1 MSFYKPLIIVIAF
14 FSINVDA
21 NSNESIKSI
30 LSIDG
35 YIQTSKSITDNNW
48 GFIPDIVSSFDYSET
63 SINEV
68 LFIKNNLGL
77 KYKQS
82 NFTLDLVRPIHPK
95 SINLTAD
102 SKLIETILIL
112 NNSSSISISYKE
124 QIADTQ
130 SINCYTFSSLT
141 IGFCDEAQI
150 KITNSKDKY
159 KQLNG
164 NMLMLLD
171 GKNEELKFSYTKAVG
186 LLFLD
191 EYFIYFAVSE
201 NKFDWLSPIEE
212 LTTGFISNLGYGG
225 STIGE
230 LVTNEIKR
238 LPQRDAW
245 LFYKLGFNL
254 SKRIPIFNHFDIF
267 YEADV
272 VFVESDDYITYQN
285 INNHNIKI
293 NSGVNIHNNN
303 FELLIFGTLYKN
315 NLFGYEDISFN
326 QRSEHH
332 FSSNY
337 GSLNMS
343 IKYKF

>member
-1 MSFYKPLIIVIAF
+1 MKFYKPLIIIIAIT
-14 FSINVDA
+14 SINTQA
-21 NSNESIKSI
+21 NEKASNKSI

-35 YIQTSKSITDNNW
+35 YIETSKSITDNDW

-63 SINEV
+63 STNEILIV
-68 LFIKNNLGL
+68 KNNLGL
-77 KYKQS
+77 KYRQS
-82 NFTLDLVRPIHPK
+82 NFTLDLVRSSEPK
-95 SINLTAD
+95 SMNLTAD
-102 SKLIETILIL
+102 SKLLETILIL
-112 NNSSSISISYKE
+112 NNTSAISLSYKE
-124 QIADTQ
+124 QVADTQ

-141 IGFCDEAQI
+141 IGFCDEAFI
-150 KITNSKDKY
+150 TITNSKDKY
-159 KQLNG
+159 KSLED
-164 NMLMLLD
+164 NMLMLID
-171 GKNEELKFSYTKAVG
+171 GKNEELKVSFTKAAD
-186 LLFLD
+186 LLLVD
-191 EYFIYFAVSE
+191 EYFIYLAVSK

-212 LTTGFISNLGYGG
+212 LTTGFISNLSYSG
-225 STIGE
+225 STIGQ
-230 LVTNEIKR
+230 LVSNEIKR
-238 LPQRDAW
+238 LPQRDVW
-245 LFYKLGFNL
+245 LFYKLGFNV

-267 YEADV
+267 YEADLV
-272 VFVESDDYITYQN
+272 LVESDDYITYQN

-343 IKYKF
+343 LKYKF

>member
-1 MSFYKPLIIVIAF
+1 MSFHKLLTIVIAII
-14 FSINVDA
+14 SININA
-21 NSNESIKSI
+21 NVNEGIKSI

-35 YIQTSKSITDNNW
+35 YIQTSKSITDNDW

-95 SINLTAD
+95 SVNLTAD

-171 GKNEELKFSYTKAVG
+171 GKNEELKFSYTKAVD
-186 LLFLD
+186 LLLLD

-201 NKFDWLSPIEE
+201 NKFDWLSPLEE
-212 LTTGFISNLGYGG
+212 LTTGFISNLRYGG

-267 YEADV
+267 YEADLV
-272 VFVESDDYITYQN
+272 LVESSDYRTYQN

-293 NSGVNIHNNN
+293 NTGVNIHNNN

-337 GSLNMS
+337 GSLNMTL
-343 IKYKF
+343 KYNF

>member
-1 MSFYKPLIIVIAF
+1 MKLYKPLIIIIAIT
-14 FSINVDA
+14 SINIQA
-21 NSNESIKSI
+21 NEKASIKSI
-30 LSIDG
+30 LLNDG
-35 YIQTSKSITDNNW
+35 YIKTSKSITDNDW

-63 SINEV
+63 SINEILIV
-68 LFIKNNLGL
+68 KNNLGL
-77 KYKQS
+77 KYRQS
-82 NFTLDLVRPIHPK
+82 SFTLDLVRSSEPK

-102 SKLIETILIL
+102 SKLLETILIL
-112 NNSSSISISYKE
+112 NNTSTISLSYKE
-124 QIADTQ
+124 QVADTQ

-141 IGFCDEAQI
+141 IGFCDEAYI
-150 KITNSKDKY
+150 TITNSKDKY
-159 KQLNG
+159 KPLDN
-164 NMLMLLD
+164 NMIMLID
-171 GKNEELKFSYTKAVG
+171 GKNEELKLSFTKAAD
-186 LLFLD
+186 LLLVD
-191 EYFIYFAVSE
+191 EYFIYFAVSK

-212 LTTGFISNLGYGG
+212 LTSGFISNLSYSG
-225 STIGE
+225 STIGQ
-230 LVTNEIKR
+230 LVTNEIKK
-238 LPQRDAW
+238 LPQRDDW
-245 LFYKLGFNL
+245 LFYKLGFNV

-267 YEADV
+267 YEADLV
-272 VFVESDDYITYQN
+272 LVESSDYRTYQN

-293 NSGVNIHNNN
+293 NTGVNIHNNN

>member
-1 MSFYKPLIIVIAF
+1 MKLYKPLIIIIAIT
-14 FSINVDA
+14 SINIQG
-21 NSNESIKSI
+21 NEKASIKSI
-30 LSIDG
+30 LPIDG
-35 YIQTSKSITDNNW
+35 YIKTSKSITDNDW

-63 SINEV
+63 SINEILIV
-68 LFIKNNLGL
+68 KNNLGL
-77 KYKQS
+77 KYRQS
-82 NFTLDLVRPIHPK
+82 SFTLDLVRSAEPK

-102 SKLIETILIL
+102 SKLLETILIL
-112 NNSSSISISYKE
+112 NNTSTISLSYKE
-124 QIADTQ
+124 QVADTQ

-141 IGFCDEAQI
+141 IGFCDGAFI
-150 KITNSKDKY
+150 TITNSKDKY
-159 KQLNG
+159 KPLDN
-164 NMLMLLD
+164 NMIMLID
-171 GKNEELKFSYTKAVG
+171 GKNEELKLSFTKAADLTLV
-186 LLFLD
+186 D
-191 EYFIYFAVSE
+191 EYFIYFAVSK
-201 NKFDWLSPIEE
+201 NKFNWLSPIEE
-212 LTTGFISNLGYGG
+212 LTSGFISNLSYRG

-230 LVTNEIKR
+230 LVTNEIKK
-238 LPQRDAW
+238 LPQRDDW
-245 LFYKLGFNL
+245 LFYKLGFNV

-267 YEADV
+267 YEADLV
-272 VFVESDDYITYQN
+272 LVESSDYRTYQN

>member
-1 MSFYKPLIIVIAF
+1 MKLYKPLIIIIAIT
-14 FSINVDA
+14 SINIQA
-21 NSNESIKSI
+21 NEKASIKSI
-30 LSIDG
+30 LLNDG
-35 YIQTSKSITDNNW
+35 YIKTSKSITDNDW

-63 SINEV
+63 SINEILIV
-68 LFIKNNLGL
+68 KNNLGL
-77 KYKQS
+77 KYRQS
-82 NFTLDLVRPIHPK
+82 SFTLDLVRSSEPK

-102 SKLIETILIL
+102 SKLLETILIL
-112 NNSSSISISYKE
+112 NNTSTISLSYKE
-124 QIADTQ
+124 QVADTQ

-141 IGFCDEAQI
+141 IGFCDEAYI
-150 KITNSKDKY
+150 TITNSKDKY
-159 KQLNG
+159 KPLDN
-164 NMLMLLD
+164 NMIMLID
-171 GKNEELKFSYTKAVG
+171 GKNEELKLSFTKAAD
-186 LLFLD
+186 LLLVD
-191 EYFIYFAVSE
+191 EYFIYFAVSK

-212 LTTGFISNLGYGG
+212 LTSGFISNLSYSG
-225 STIGE
+225 STIGQ
-230 LVTNEIKR
+230 LVTNEIKK
-238 LPQRDAW
+238 LPQRDDW
-245 LFYKLGFNL
+245 LFYKLGFNV

-267 YEADV
+267 YEADLV
-272 VFVESDDYITYQN
+272 LVESSDYRTYQN

>member
-1 MSFYKPLIIVIAF
+1 MNFYKSLIIIIAIT
-14 FSINVDA
+14 SINIKA
-21 NSNESIKSI
+21 NVNESIKSI

-35 YIQTSKSITDNNW
+35 YIQTSKSTTDNDW
-48 GFIPDIVSSFDYSET
+48 SFIPDIVSSFDYSET
-63 SINEV
+63 STNEILV
-68 LFIKNNLGL
+68 IKNNLGL
-77 KYKQS
+77 KYRQS
-82 NFTLDLVRPIHPK
+82 NFILDLARPIEPK

-102 SKLIETILIL
+102 SKFIETILIL
-112 NNSSSISISYKE
+112 NNSSAISISYKE
-124 QIADTQ
+124 QVADTQ

-141 IGFCDEAQI
+141 IGFCDEALI
-150 KITNSKDKY
+150 RITNSKDKY
-159 KQLNG
+159 KRLGDNK
-164 NMLMLLD
+164 LMLID
-171 GKNEELKFSYTKAVG
+171 GMNEELKLSYTKGVY
-186 LLFLD
+186 LLLAD
-191 EYFIYFAVSE
+191 EYSLYFAVSK

-212 LTTGFISNLGYGG
+212 LTSGFISNFSYSG
-225 STIGE
+225 STIGQ
-230 LVTNEIKR
+230 LVSNEIKR
-238 LPQRDAW
+238 LPQRDVW
-245 LFYKLGFNL
+245 LFYKLGFNV

-267 YEADV
+267 YEADLV
-272 VFVESDDYITYQN
+272 LVESDDYITYQN

-343 IKYKF
+343 FKYKF

>member
-1 MSFYKPLIIVIAF
+1 MNFYKPLIIVIAIL
-14 FSINVDA
+14 SININA
-21 NSNESIKSI
+21 NASESIKSI

-35 YIQTSKSITDNNW
+35 YIQTSKSITDNDW
-48 GFIPDIVSSFDYSET
+48 GFIPNIVSSFDYSET

-95 SINLTAD
+95 NVNLTAD
-102 SKLIETILIL
+102 SRLIETILIL
-112 NNSSSISISYKE
+112 NNSSAISLSYKE

-141 IGFCDEAQI
+141 IGFCDEAKI
-150 KITNSKDKY
+150 TITNSKDKY
-159 KQLNG
+159 KRLDD

-171 GKNEELKFSYTKAVG
+171 GKNEELKLSYTKAVG
-186 LLFLD
+186 LSLVD
-191 EYFIYFAVSE
+191 EYFIYFAVSK

-212 LTTGFISNLGYGG
+212 LTSGFISNLSYSG
-225 STIGE
+225 STIGQ
-230 LVTNEIKR
+230 LVGNEIKR

-245 LFYKLGFNL
+245 LFYKLGFNV
-254 SKRIPIFNHFDIF
+254 SNRIPIFNHFDIF
-267 YEADV
+267 YEADLV
-272 VFVESDDYITYQN
+272 LVESSDYRAYQN

-303 FELLIFGTLYKN
+303 FELLLFGTLYKN

-343 IKYKF
+343 FKYKF

>member
-1 MSFYKPLIIVIAF
+1 MKLYKPLIIIIAIT
-14 FSINVDA
+14 SINIQA
-21 NSNESIKSI
+21 NEKASIKSI
-30 LSIDG
+30 LLNDG
-35 YIQTSKSITDNNW
+35 YIKTSKSITDNDW

-63 SINEV
+63 SINEILIV
-68 LFIKNNLGL
+68 KNNLGL
-77 KYKQS
+77 KYRQS
-82 NFTLDLVRPIHPK
+82 SFTLDLVRSSEPK

-102 SKLIETILIL
+102 SKLLETILIL
-112 NNSSSISISYKE
+112 NNTSTISLSYKE
-124 QIADTQ
+124 QVADTQ

-141 IGFCDEAQI
+141 IGFCDGAFI
-150 KITNSKDKY
+150 TITNSKDKY
-159 KQLNG
+159 KPLDN
-164 NMLMLLD
+164 NMIMLID
-171 GKNEELKFSYTKAVG
+171 GKNEELKLSFTKAADLTLV
-186 LLFLD
+186 D
-191 EYFIYFAVSE
+191 EYFIYFAVSK
-201 NKFDWLSPIEE
+201 NKFNWLSPIEE
-212 LTTGFISNLGYGG
+212 LTSGFISNLSYRG

-230 LVTNEIKR
+230 LVTNEIKK
-238 LPQRDAW
+238 LPQRDDW
-245 LFYKLGFNL
+245 LFYKLGFNV

-267 YEADV
+267 YEADLV
-272 VFVESDDYITYQN
+272 LVESSDYRTYQN

-293 NSGVNIHNNN
+293 NTGVNIHNNN